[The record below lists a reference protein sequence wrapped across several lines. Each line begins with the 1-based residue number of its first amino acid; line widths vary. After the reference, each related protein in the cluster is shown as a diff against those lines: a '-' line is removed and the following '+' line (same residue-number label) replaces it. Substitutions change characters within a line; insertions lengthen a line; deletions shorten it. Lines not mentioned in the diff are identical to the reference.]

1 MKRRTYD
8 GTTERRNDGGW
19 NEGITLAQ
27 RVISKEQR
35 VRSLEECVLMSEQ
48 RVGCFG
54 EPVRSLEQQ
63 VRVLEERVGASG
75 LRVWTRRQ
83 LVLTS

>member
-1 MKRRTYD
+1 
-8 GTTERRNDGGW
+8 
-19 NEGITLAQ
+19 
-27 RVISKEQR
+27 
-35 VRSLEECVLMSEQ
+35 MSEQ

-63 VRVLEERVGASG
+63 VRVLQERVGASG
-75 LRVWTRRQ
+75 LWVWTRRQ